1 MKIDIN
7 ISYFEDDSEDKSKN
21 GAKKYKKRDPVMIVK
36 LIFKLTVMQKRK
48 KNVKIFLWWNIFW
61 KKILM
66 KLKSEK

>member
-1 MKIDIN
+1 MMKIDIN

-48 KNVKIFLWWNIFW
+48 KNVKSFL
-61 KKILM
+61 
-66 KLKSEK
+66 